1 MAVIVLQPRAKAD
14 LSDIWQ
20 FIAEDSDDQ
29 ADAFIDLIDQKFEL
43 LAQQSGLGRRREELA
58 EGLRSFP
65 VGRYV
70 IFYLPIP
77 GGAQIVRVLHGARD
91 IQAAFTEPQTH
102 ECPKTPLRQG
112 I

>member
-1 MAVIVLQPRAKAD
+1 MIVLQPRAKAD
-14 LSDIWQ
+14 ISEIWE

-29 ADAFIDLIDQKFEL
+29 ADAFIDLIDQNFQL
-43 LAQQSGLGRRREELA
+43 LAQKSGLGRRRKELA

-77 GGAQIVRVLHGARD
+77 GGVQIVRVLHGARD
-91 IQAAFTEPQTH
+91 IEAALTKPVADE
-102 ECPKTPLRQG
+102 
-112 I
+112 

>member
-1 MAVIVLQPRAKAD
+1 MIVLQPKAKAD

-20 FIAEDSDDQ
+20 FMAEDSDDQ
-29 ADAFIDLIDQKFEL
+29 ADAFIDLIDQKFQL

-70 IFYLPIP
+70 IFYLPVP
-77 GGAQIVRVLHGARD
+77 GGVQIVRLLHGARD
-91 IQAAFTEPQTH
+91 IEAAVTKPDADE
-102 ECPKTPLRQG
+102 
-112 I
+112 

>member
-1 MAVIVLQPRAKAD
+1 MIVLQPRAKAD

-29 ADAFIDLIDQKFEL
+29 ADAFIDLVDQKFQL

-77 GGAQIVRVLHGARD
+77 GGVQIVRVLHGARD
-91 IQAAFTEPQTH
+91 IEAALTKPVADE
-102 ECPKTPLRQG
+102 
-112 I
+112 

>member
-29 ADAFIDLIDQKFEL
+29 ADAFIDLIDQKFQL

-70 IFYLPIP
+70 IFYLPVP
-77 GGAQIVRVLHGARD
+77 GGVQIVRLLHGARD
-91 IQAAFTEPQTH
+91 IEAAVTKPDADE
-102 ECPKTPLRQG
+102 
-112 I
+112 